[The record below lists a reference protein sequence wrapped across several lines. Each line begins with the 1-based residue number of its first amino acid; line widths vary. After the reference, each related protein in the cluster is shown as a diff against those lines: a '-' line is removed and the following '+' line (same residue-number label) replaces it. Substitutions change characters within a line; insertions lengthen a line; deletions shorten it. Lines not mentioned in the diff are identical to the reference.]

1 MKFFTIAAKHYIAV
15 MPYRLAV
22 SVPTG
27 ISTTINNYITAGQ
40 VIGGCLAGIFL
51 LIAAIQLMSGGRN
64 AVEMSKFRIA
74 CVIVG
79 LIIVVGCTTIKA
91 FINGLIAF

>member
-1 MKFFTIAAKHYIAV
+1 MNLITFSTIKMAV
-15 MPYRLAV
+15 T
-22 SVPTG
+22 VPPG
-27 ISTTINNYITAGQ
+27 LSDTINNFITAGQ
-40 VIGGCLAGIFL
+40 IIGGLLAGAFL

-64 AVEMSKFRIA
+64 AVEMSKTKII

-79 LIIVVGCTTIKA
+79 LVLVVDCTVIKT